1 MKKSLVKF
9 AVIGIFV
16 FASCTK
22 GFDAIEP
29 EPTPTPDPTPNPT
42 LQEEINA
49 NVEKVFGVTFDK
61 NHDWN
66 STVSGSVTINVNS
79 SDVEKVQLLAYT
91 EADVLNE
98 FNEKETSMTVLNEAD
113 AKSKSSVT
121 LYYDAPKNNLGL
133 YVAFITKDDFILQEV
148 EGNSV
153 SYSRPAKTRGI
164 TRGVTLPQE
173 EGLRIGEEIESYAS
187 IRGWIP
193 GQILYGLSDY
203 TNQKISVED
212 YDNDY
217 KKVFRDFVFSFF
229 KNGRKYDHLP
239 LVLNTGLYN
248 ETGYPISTGDEPIL
262 VSPVYKNDGGYEEVV
277 NSDLYYYYFKEENLG
292 NDPVAYL
299 NSLPKYKA
307 LPFNECIKG
316 DDEISKHAT
325 YALIY
330 WGEGTPDANS
340 VGTYQFPKGYKIGF
354 MVRAKNNKE
363 GNKKQGELY
372 GDGRLNNNI
381 NKWPNFSSSHL
392 GEDGPRVAWLK
403 VNGKQLLCFE
413 SGTDTDFNDIILEIE
428 GGVEDMMVVPG
439 IEQNTYTYCFED
451 RDLGDYDMNDVVIKA
466 TRSGNIVTYY
476 VVACGAKDELYIKN
490 INAGNIKDDKEIHKL
505 FGKTREDFIN
515 TDESLEKLA
524 YITATKEVSPN
535 FSFLDDNTRPYIYNK
550 TTGKTILLSKVGE
563 DPHGIMIPN
572 DFKYPQERQCIKGV
586 YADFNSWGQNPIT
599 KTEWYTN
606 PTEGTYYNK

>member
-1 MKKSLVKF
+1 MKKNLVKF
-9 AVIGIFV
+9 AVLGIFV

-153 SYSRPAKTRGI
+153 SYSSPAKTRGI

-277 NSDLYYYYFKEENLG
+277 NSDLYY
-292 NDPVAYL
+292 
-299 NSLPKYKA
+299 
-307 LPFNECIKG
+307 
-316 DDEISKHAT
+316 
-325 YALIY
+325 
-330 WGEGTPDANS
+330 
-340 VGTYQFPKGYKIGF
+340 
-354 MVRAKNNKE
+354 
-363 GNKKQGELY
+363 
-372 GDGRLNNNI
+372 
-381 NKWPNFSSSHL
+381 
-392 GEDGPRVAWLK
+392 
-403 VNGKQLLCFE
+403 
-413 SGTDTDFNDIILEIE
+413 
-428 GGVEDMMVVPG
+428 
-439 IEQNTYTYCFED
+439 
-451 RDLGDYDMNDVVIKA
+451 
-466 TRSGNIVTYY
+466 
-476 VVACGAKDELYIKN
+476 
-490 INAGNIKDDKEIHKL
+490 
-505 FGKTREDFIN
+505 
-515 TDESLEKLA
+515 
-524 YITATKEVSPN
+524 
-535 FSFLDDNTRPYIYNK
+535 
-550 TTGKTILLSKVGE
+550 
-563 DPHGIMIPN
+563 
-572 DFKYPQERQCIKGV
+572 
-586 YADFNSWGQNPIT
+586 
-599 KTEWYTN
+599 
-606 PTEGTYYNK
+606 